1 MPKIF
6 EINGVQLGAG
16 QKPYII
22 AELSANHGGS
32 IEVAK
37 TAILAA
43 KQSGASAVKLQT
55 YTPDTITI
63 NCDKPDFKIANGPWA
78 GNTLYELYNQAYTP
92 FEWHEDLFKYA
103 KKVGVTI
110 FSSPFDFSAIELL
123 ENLKTPA
130 YKVASFELI
139 DLPLIEAIARCGKP
153 VLASTGMASLNE
165 IGEALETIRKAGT
178 EDILLFHCIST
189 YPAPTED
196 SNLNNLKVLSKEFNV
211 EIGLSDHTLSN
222 MAAILAVGLGA
233 TAIEKHFKVEQTG
246 DGPDSKFSLLPDQFA
261 RLVED
266 CNLAWMALGNE
277 HFTRATKEEENRTFR
292 RSLYFI
298 KNLAKGSV
306 ISASDV
312 KSIRPGYGLHP
323 KFIQKVI
330 GKKTAINVQRGDPV
344 IAAAIDDFLK

>member
-1 MPKIF
+1 VPDIF
-6 EINGVQLGAG
+6 EINGVKVGKDQR
-16 QKPYII
+16 PYII

-63 NCDKPDFKIANGPWA
+63 NSDKPDFKITNGPWA
-78 GNTLYELYNQAYTP
+78 GNTLYDLYSQAYTP
-92 FEWHEDLFKYA
+92 FDWHEELFRYA
-103 KKVGVTI
+103 ASVGLTI

-123 ENLKTPA
+123 QNLKAPA
-130 YKVASFELI
+130 YKIASFELI

-165 IGEALETIRKAGT
+165 IGEALETIKKAGMK
-178 EDILLFHCIST
+178 DILLFHCISS
-189 YPAPTED
+189 YPAPTEN
-196 SNLNNLKVLSKEFNV
+196 SNLNNLRILSKEFDV

-233 TAIEKHFKVEQTG
+233 AAIEKHFKVKQTG
-246 DGPDSKFSLLPDQFA
+246 EGPDSKFSLLPHQFA
-261 RLVED
+261 SLVED
-266 CNLAWMALGNE
+266 CYLAWQALGDVD
-277 HFTRATKEEENRTFR
+277 FTRAPKEEENRTFR

-298 KNLAKGSV
+298 RDVAKGST
-306 ISASDV
+306 ISARDV

-323 KFIQKVI
+323 KLINQII
-330 GKKTAINVQRGDPV
+330 GKKTAIDVQRGDPV
-344 IAAAIDDFLK
+344 KKSAIVDFS